1 MLMAVRNAPAKR
13 DAGVATSMVAA
24 AQEERQLAASSSGWP
39 GALKSSL
46 NVPRG
51 SSGIRGAK
59 RVSRARL
66 ALSLL
71 LTERGFG
78 LVVKCVVVCVLHEGS
93 VWTQCA
99 LHSDINAIRWLIT
112 FSVLL
117 WACVLAWRGGRVYMF
132 DVGICTLQHL
142 QENIPSSGG
151 TGGGKKCLQ

>member
-1 MLMAVRNAPAKR
+1 MVVAVRNAPAKR

-24 AQEERQLAASSSGWP
+24 AQEERQLAASGSGWP
-39 GALKSSL
+39 GALKASL

-71 LTERGFG
+71 LAERGFG

-99 LHSDINAIRWLIT
+99 LHSGTKCHSLAHYIFCTAVCL
-112 FSVLL
+112 
-117 WACVLAWRGGRVYMF
+117 CVSMAGWQGVC
-132 DVGICTLQHL
+132 V
-142 QENIPSSGG
+142 
-151 TGGGKKCLQ
+151 